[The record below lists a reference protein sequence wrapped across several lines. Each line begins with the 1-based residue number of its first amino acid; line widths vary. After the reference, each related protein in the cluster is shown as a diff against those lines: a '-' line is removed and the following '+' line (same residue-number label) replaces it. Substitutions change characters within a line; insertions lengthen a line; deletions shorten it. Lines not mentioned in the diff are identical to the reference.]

1 MIKFKNINKLY
12 WFNHNEV
19 KKMKI
24 DTIKKEQISLV
35 AEIQNSDNSNSN
47 MRLTLVVAINNAVAN
62 SGFNLTYKDK
72 NGLIRDFKKIN
83 KISSKDRNGF
93 VNAYIEW
100 LGVDGLEEWAS
111 QSDSGKAKRRILK
124 DAFNVAMATI
134 KENAILPVEKTPK
147 KKQFTGSNNAK
158 IWVDGKFV
166 EDNEKKLNILGNDKV
181 ALNFSELNRVA
192 KKYYSESG
200 LSDELSKDNSF
211 TASIQKITR
220 MINADKDDDCK
231 SNQANTRNVI
241 VQLAKACNDWCGHLR
256 FLQDKN
262 TTPEQLQKRKQ
273 SA

>member
-1 MIKFKNINKLY
+1 
-12 WFNHNEV
+12 
-19 KKMKI
+19 MKI
-24 DTIKKEQISLV
+24 DAIKKEQISLV

-62 SGFNLTYKDK
+62 SGFNLTYKNKD
-72 NGLIRDFKKIN
+72 GLTRDFKKIN

-134 KENAILPVEKTPK
+134 KENAILPVEDTPK
-147 KKQFTGSNNAK
+147 KKQFTGGNNAK
-158 IWVDGKFV
+158 IWVDGNFV
-166 EDNEKKLNILGNDKV
+166 ENNEKKLNPLGNDKV
-181 ALNFSELNRVA
+181 ALNFAELNRVS

-211 TASIQKITR
+211 TAQIRKATR
-220 MINADKDDDCK
+220 MINADKDEDCK
-231 SNQANTRNVI
+231 SNQPDKDTRSAI

-256 FLQDKN
+256 FLQEGK
-262 TTPEQLQKRKQ
+262 TTPEQQQKRK